1 MCIKQQTNRIWT
13 GGPDP
18 DGNKVALQLYR
29 WIGDGDLE
37 NGPDGA
43 DPLDEFANGVLIPK
57 EAVGEVHYVDQ
68 QTGWSSQKLNDIYNH
83 EGQPYQ
89 YTIREVHSPYTVWPN
104 PERYEQ
110 KITGNKETDAD
121 GNPTAWNFTVSNEY
135 RSPQTDIVA
144 SKIWIGGDY
153 SYPRILIDLFRYPEG
168 KEQEKELVVDGK
180 SSATTQFS
188 PYHVYKEMDLT
199 NEEGIPYVYRI
210 EEREITE
217 LTQEL
222 IGLGFTQADIDAL
235 QNYKTERNKEED
247 PLGVNDEN
255 LSIIN
260 RYVSPLIKVN
270 ATKVWEGGNPDN
282 RPVVTLQLLQNG
294 VPYNGEEGETDFQ
307 GTVTLKH
314 GETEASWFV
323 PLTDPF
329 EQEYRYQVV
338 ETDVP
343 KNYTDTYSEP
353 ILDKLDSPKP
363 VSSEPNSPVYSY
375 ELSQTVTNTYA
386 PDTIEVVAEKEWKGG
401 PDEKPFFELQLY
413 RTVGED
419 EPIAVGAPVVLR
431 NETSYTWYVEE
442 TDADERPYVYSILE
456 TAVPVNYEAS
466 YEEAQSEYEAGELVR
481 IRQKVINT
489 FAPNNLT
496 IAVQKYWLGGANRP
510 DVQVGLYHGNEPV
523 IDNGGNPRVITLTE
537 ENDWSGTFTD
547 VPAID
552 DALQLIEYRVEEVVP
567 DDYTA
572 SYEGD
577 QTTGFRIINTY
588 VSPEKDVTATKEWI
602 GGKDRK
608 EVTLQL
614 LQNGIPFGEP
624 VKVDGIIDANETF
637 PWSYTWKNMP
647 ETDTSGT
654 PYLYT
659 VREDN
664 IPENYVATY
673 DGLRVINTYV
683 PGYTEFTVHKKW
695 ENGPAETPVALF
707 RLYRSTEGGT
717 EEAVGGYAAAVNNTY
732 TWTDL
737 PVTDKDGNPY
747 TYRAEEINIPA
758 NYTAQYSEAENNTV
772 TVTNVYHAP
781 VGSIT
786 ANKVWID
793 GPAEKPAI
801 TLALYRAKGTE
812 APEAVP
818 QAAPMVLQNGTLQA
832 VWENIALTD
841 TAGNAY
847 TFSVVETDTPAQ
859 V

>member
-294 VPYNGEEGETDFQ
+294 VPYNGEEGEKLADANAWKAKWTQ
-307 GTVTLKH
+307 QEATNSH
-314 GETEASWFV
+314 GE
-323 PLTDPF
+323 
-329 EQEYRYQVV
+329 
-338 ETDVP
+338 
-343 KNYTDTYSEP
+343 
-353 ILDKLDSPKP
+353 
-363 VSSEPNSPVYSY
+363 
-375 ELSQTVTNTYA
+375 
-386 PDTIEVVAEKEWKGG
+386 
-401 PDEKPFFELQLY
+401 
-413 RTVGED
+413 
-419 EPIAVGAPVVLR
+419 
-431 NETSYTWYVEE
+431 
-442 TDADERPYVYSILE
+442 PYVYSVEELHTKTDF
-456 TAVPVNYEAS
+456 TADISGTGTEADPFVITNS
-466 YEEAQSEYEAGELVR
+466 YTPGTTKVTALKRWVGGPADKPPIELTLYRKTEAMEQA
-481 IRQKVINT
+481 
-489 FAPNNLT
+489 
-496 IAVQKYWLGGANRP
+496 
-510 DVQVGLYHGNEPV
+510 EPV
-523 IDNGGNPRVITLTE
+523 PAGLPLIGQKNPVVV
-537 ENDWSGTFTD
+537 EN
-547 VPAID
+547 
-552 DALQLIEYRVEEVVP
+552 
-567 DDYTA
+567 
-572 SYEGD
+572 
-577 QTTGFRIINTY
+577 
-588 VSPEKDVTATKEWI
+588 
-602 GGKDRK
+602 
-608 EVTLQL
+608 
-614 LQNGIPFGEP
+614 GEP
-624 VKVDGIIDANETF
+624 A
-637 PWSYTWKNMP
+637 YTW
-647 ETDTSGT
+647 D
-654 PYLYT
+654 
-659 VREDN
+659 
-664 IPENYVATY
+664 
-673 DGLRVINTYV
+673 
-683 PGYTEFTVHKKW
+683 
-695 ENGPAETPVALF
+695 
-707 RLYRSTEGGT
+707 
-717 EEAVGGYAAAVNNTY
+717 
-732 TWTDL
+732 DL
-737 PVTDKDGNPY
+737 PVTDANGNIYTYSVIETAIDGEPVAESLYTPEYNGMLITNTYRSDSIEVQALKRWPDGNEHNHVL
-747 TYRAEEINIPA
+747 A
-758 NYTAQYSEAENNTV
+758 
-772 TVTNVYHAP
+772 
-781 VGSIT
+781 
-786 ANKVWID
+786 
-793 GPAEKPAI
+793 
-801 TLALYRAKGTE
+801 TL
-812 APEAVP
+812 
-818 QAAPMVLQNGTLQA
+818 
-832 VWENIALTD
+832 
-841 TAGNAY
+841 
-847 TFSVVETDTPAQ
+847 
-859 V
+859 